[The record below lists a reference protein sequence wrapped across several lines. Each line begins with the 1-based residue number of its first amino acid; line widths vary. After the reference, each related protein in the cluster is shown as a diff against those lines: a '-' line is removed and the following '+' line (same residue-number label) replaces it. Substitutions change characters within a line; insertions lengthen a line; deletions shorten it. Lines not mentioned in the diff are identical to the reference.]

1 MGESKTNKLIVA
13 KKIFFSMIIISSAV
27 FVFAKTALVVRAISL
42 ESNTLAIVGPPGQE
56 DVQKAREQATNKGD
70 LISTKTN
77 EVKNKIIGFLSP
89 IFQKIE
95 EKTTTKWVN
104 SFEPWLKERW
114 EDFVL
119 FLNKDIII
127 K

>member
-1 MGESKTNKLIVA
+1 MGESKTNKIIVA
-13 KKIFFSMIIISSAV
+13 KKIFFSLIVISSV
-27 FVFAKTALVVRAISL
+27 VLIFAKSALIVRAISS
-42 ESNTLAIVGPPGQE
+42 ESNTLAIMGPPGQE
-56 DVQKAREQATNKGD
+56 DVQKAREQATDKGD
-70 LISTKTN
+70 LISAKTD

-95 EKTTTKWVN
+95 EKTTTKWVD
-104 SFEPWLKERW
+104 SFGPWLKEYW
-114 EDFVL
+114 KKFTL